1 MGAVWRAR
9 DELLNR
15 DVAVKEIIWP
25 AQMDAAER
33 EAARRRAVREAQM
46 AARIDH
52 PNVVRVYD
60 IFEQD
65 NRPCIVM
72 ELLAYPS
79 LRDVLREDGPLSAAD
94 AARVGLGVL
103 AGLRAAHDAGVVHR
117 DVKPANVLLG
127 PGGRVVL
134 TDFGIAKSIDSP
146 ALTTSGVLVG
156 SPPYIAPERA
166 RGGRAG
172 PAADLWGLGASLYA
186 AVEGRPPFQR
196 GSVLASLTAVVAD
209 EPDPP
214 AHAGPLEPVISGL
227 LRKDPGT
234 RLGIDR
240 AEQMLHRIAGDEQ
253 LIPGMQ
259 YWDDSQATARLD
271 RAALPAAA
279 TGRRGPGPGR
289 SRPRLVA
296 LAAALVIA
304 VIVAGIALLAGRPH
318 GHQTASPAAPTVSP
332 TARAPTTAPAAPTS
346 AGPPPVSSAQPAS
359 SAPASAT
366 PGSVPGAGRDG
377 GVPDGYHRFTDP
389 TGFSIGVP
397 AGWPVSHVGHYV
409 YVTDPANRGTYLII
423 DQSGQ
428 PKPDP
433 LADWQ
438 QQAAARQGSYP
449 GYHLIMLRAVRYPQ
463 AQKAADWEFTYDK
476 NGIIIQVLNRNILA
490 NAHHAYALYWS
501 TPASQWDTYY
511 HFFQV
516 FAATFKPAGPL
527 SSAWAARGLIG
538 LPDAGSG

>member
-9 DELLNR
+9 DESLSR
-15 DVAVKEIIWP
+15 DVAVKEIVWP
-25 AQMDAAER
+25 SQMDAAER

-60 IFEQD
+60 IFEEDGQ
-65 NRPCIVM
+65 PCIVM
-72 ELLAYPS
+72 ELVPYPS
-79 LRDVLREDGPLSAAD
+79 LRDVLGEDGPLSPAD

-117 DVKPANVLLG
+117 DVKPANILLG

-134 TDFGIAKSIDSP
+134 TDFGIAKSIDS
-146 ALTTSGVLVG
+146 AGLTTSGVLVG

-166 RGGRAG
+166 RGGPAG

-196 GSVLASLTAVVAD
+196 GSALASLTAVVAD

-214 AHAGPLEPVISGL
+214 AHAGPLGPAISGL

-234 RLGIDR
+234 RLGIDQ
-240 AEQMLHRIAGDEQ
+240 AEQMLYRIAEDEQ
-253 LIPGMQ
+253 LIPGMR
-259 YWDDSQATARLD
+259 YRDDSQAAARLD
-271 RAALPAAA
+271 ETAPPPAV
-279 TGRRGPGPGR
+279 TGRGAPGR
-289 SRPRLVA
+289 GRPGLAA

-304 VIVAGIALLAGRPH
+304 VIAVGVSFLAGRLH
-318 GHQTASPAAPTVSP
+318 THQTASRAGPKASP
-332 TARAPTTAPAAPTS
+332 TALAPTS
-346 AGPPPVSSAQPAS
+346 AAPARSPSSASAS
-359 SAPASAT
+359 TAPVAGAS
-366 PGSVPGAGRDG
+366 GQD
-377 GVPDGYHRFTDP
+377 GVPAGYYRFADP

-397 AGWPVSHVGHYV
+397 AGWQVSHAGHYL
-409 YVTDPANRGTYLII
+409 YVRDPADSGIFLIV

-433 LADWQ
+433 LADWR

-449 GYHLIMLRAVRYPQ
+449 GYHLIALRAVRYPQ
-463 AQKAADWEFTYDK
+463 AEKAADWEFSYDR
-476 NGIIIQVLNRNILA
+476 NGVMVQVLNRNILA

-501 TPASQWDTYY
+501 TPASQWNACY
-511 HFFQV
+511 HLFRV
-516 FAATFKPAGPL
+516 FAATFEPAAPLPHAGLCHLPGQPYAGLGAEQKPQF
-527 SSAWAARGLIG
+527 RH
-538 LPDAGSG
+538 